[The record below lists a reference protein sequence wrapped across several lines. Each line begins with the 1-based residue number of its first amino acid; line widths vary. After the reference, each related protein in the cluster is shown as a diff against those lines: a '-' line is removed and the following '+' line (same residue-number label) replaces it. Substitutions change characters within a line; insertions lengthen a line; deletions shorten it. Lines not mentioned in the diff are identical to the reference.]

1 MKTKKPYSKPQ
12 LIVHGDVS
20 KITYGFGRTAFDALN
35 GDDDTG
41 ILS

>member
-20 KITYGFGRTAFDALN
+20 KITRGFERNGADALT
-35 GDDDTG
+35 GDDIDG
-41 ILS
+41 IFS